1 MSDVEVPSENP
12 TLPNSSGPVSAPSSL
27 DPLVRAYTRRYMD
40 FLHASP
46 TSYHAA
52 REGARLLQEAG
63 FTKVDL
69 KDPFPTAPGAYCL
82 VRGGALVA
90 WVLPEE
96 SAKTSY
102 AIVGSHTDSPALKLK
117 PTPQRTSKDGFGHL
131 LVEVYGGPL
140 FNSWLDRELAVAGT
154 VIDKSGSLHLVK
166 TAPIARIPQ
175 LAPHLDRTQ
184 NRDGVVLDAQD
195 HLQPVWLVDREEDV
209 LDLVA
214 RNAGLE
220 NAGDVL
226 SYDLFLV
233 PAQEP
238 GLFGTEEEFLAAYR
252 QDNLASVYA
261 GLEAFIDAYMDC
273 REGGVWPTDAIPVYV
288 AFDHE
293 EVGSASATGAR
304 SDLLPSVLRRL
315 TRAAWGD
322 SYEGEESYGRMLA
335 SSTMISADGGHS
347 LHPNYPDKMD
357 PDTRPVMG
365 RGPILKVDADQR
377 YATSV
382 ESVALWNAACAAA
395 GVPSQSYVTKSNMTS
410 GSTIGPALS
419 TLLGVL
425 TADAGVA
432 MLSMHSARE
441 MTHVVDNYLLSKALH
456 GYWNHPFAWDA

>member
-1 MSDVEVPSENP
+1 MSDPEVPSENP
-12 TLPNSSGPVSAPSSL
+12 SLPDESSPASGPSSL
-27 DPLVRAYTRRYMD
+27 NADVRSYTRRYMD
-40 FLHASP
+40 FIEASP

-52 REGARLLQEAG
+52 REGARQLEESG
-63 FTKVDL
+63 FTKVNL
-69 KDPFPTAPGAYCL
+69 KDPFPTAPGAYYL

-90 WVLPEE
+90 WILPEE

-117 PTPQRTSKDGFGHL
+117 PVPQRTSKEGFGHL

-140 FNSWLDRELAVAGT
+140 FNSWLDRELALTGT
-154 VIDKSGSLHLVK
+154 VMDKSGTVHLVK

-184 NRDGVVLDAQD
+184 NKDGVILDAQE

-214 RNAGLE
+214 DNAGLQGADE
-220 NAGDVL
+220 IL
-226 SYDLFLV
+226 SYELFLV
-233 PAQEP
+233 PTQEP

-261 GLEAFIDAYMDC
+261 ALEAFIRAYEDYKDS
-273 REGGVWPTDAIPVYV
+273 GVWPTDAIPVYV

-315 TRAAWGD
+315 TRAAKGD
-322 SYEGEESYGRMLA
+322 SYKGEESFGQMLA
-335 SSTMISADGGHS
+335 SSTLISADGGHS

-382 ESVALWNAACAAA
+382 ESVGLWNAICQAA

-441 MTHVVDNYLLSKALH
+441 MTHVVDNYLLSQALR
-456 GYWNHPFAWDA
+456 GYWNHPFTWDE